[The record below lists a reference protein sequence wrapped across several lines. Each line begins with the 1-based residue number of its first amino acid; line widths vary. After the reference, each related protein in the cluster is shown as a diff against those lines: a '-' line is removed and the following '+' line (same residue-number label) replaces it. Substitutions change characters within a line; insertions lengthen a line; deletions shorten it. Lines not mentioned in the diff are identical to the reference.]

1 MNFSSELC
9 LFLLSIMLHGQKKKL
24 IEFFKLT
31 FRALSIRGEVV
42 RVNYVIKQKYTSLRL
57 FSGELSL

>member
-1 MNFSSELC
+1 
-9 LFLLSIMLHGQKKKL
+9 MLHGQKKKL

>member
-1 MNFSSELC
+1 
-9 LFLLSIMLHGQKKKL
+9 MLHGQKKKL
-24 IEFFKLT
+24 EFFKLT

-42 RVNYVIKQKYTSLRL
+42 RVNYVIKQRYTSLRL